1 MRSDIKGVQM
11 VRTVI
16 TIDADDKAWLD
27 REAKR
32 EGVPMTRLVQRAI
45 AHLRKQAEA
54 DPAGFDRLL
63 RQTSGI
69 KKFGDGLKYQRR
81 ARAEW
86 DRRK

>member
-1 MRSDIKGVQM
+1 
-11 VRTVI
+11 
-16 TIDADDKAWLD
+16 
-27 REAKR
+27 
-32 EGVPMTRLVQRAI
+32 MTRVVQRAI

-69 KKFGDGLKYQRR
+69 KRFGDGLKYQRR

>member
-1 MRSDIKGVQM
+1 MA
-11 VRTVI
+11 I

-45 AHLRKQAEA
+45 AHLRKQAAA
-54 DPAGFDRLL
+54 DPTGFDRLL
-63 RQTSGI
+63 QQTSGI
-69 KKFGDGLKYQRR
+69 MKLGDGLKYQRR

-86 DRRK
+86 DRRE

>member
-1 MRSDIKGVQM
+1 M

-27 REAKR
+27 RQAKR

-45 AHLRKQAEA
+45 ADLRKQAEA

-69 KKFGDGLKYQRR
+69 KRFGDGLKYQRR
-81 ARAEW
+81 SRAEW
-86 DRRK
+86 DKRK